1 LNTSIAVKSVEHMT
15 PATTM
20 NGNVTDCEQC
30 CPVELLFLVCFTLFL
45 SYFLLRNCFV
55 AYAQLSTAVS

>member
-20 NGNVTDCEQC
+20 NGNVTDC
-30 CPVELLFLVCFTLFL
+30 
-45 SYFLLRNCFV
+45 
-55 AYAQLSTAVS
+55 